1 MLTELETRL
10 AQLLGSRLAAPF
22 AGRVVRRS
30 AAAPNGSNGPVIRVG
45 VLEATRLDDDLLSIR
60 PEVVPGDDQ
69 LRRVLR
75 LQVDLG
81 LFVSPTQAGGAAQ
94 LLRGIDALAYTLDD
108 PEVRSAA
115 ALEAPGDPGFRLDS
129 LLLEGLTT
137 ATADAEQPQV
147 RLRGTGVFW
156 PVGVVG
162 ETGPAIERAL
172 VREVRLPMTLRPQG
186 ILEPGGAAVALQ
198 LSVGTTG
205 TLRTTATGTD
215 SLPFGSL
222 AVRLTDA
229 SGGSGAGSLSGGLAG
244 PDGNRL
250 VTVDEAGASV
260 DYTPAATPGTDIVVV
275 SGHTR
280 DSGGNDRVGLELARF
295 EMAVR

>member
-10 AQLLGSRLAAPF
+10 AQVLGSRLDAPF
-22 AGRVVRRS
+22 AGRVVRRG
-30 AAAPNGSNGPVIRVG
+30 AAAPNGNGPVVRVG
-45 VLEATRLDDDLLSIR
+45 VLEATPVDADLLSIR

-75 LQVDLG
+75 LQVVLG
-81 LFVSPTQAGGAAQ
+81 LFVIPSQAGGVAQ
-94 LLRGIDALAYTLDD
+94 LLQGLDAVGYALDD

-115 ALEAPGDPGFRLDS
+115 ALEAPGDPGFVLDS
-129 LLLEGLTT
+129 LLLEDLTT

-147 RLRGTGVFW
+147 RLRANGVFW
-156 PVGVVG
+156 PVGAEG

-186 ILEPGGAAVALQ
+186 LLEPGGGLVALQ

-205 TLRTTATGTD
+205 TLRATAAATD
-215 SLPFGSL
+215 TLPFGSL
-222 AVRLTDA
+222 AVRLTDPSGGTGA
-229 SGGSGAGSLSGGLAG
+229 GTLSGGSAG
-244 PDGNRL
+244 PDGTRL
-250 VTVDEAGASV
+250 VAVDETGASV
-260 DYTPAATPGTDIVVV
+260 DYTPAAAPGTDIVVV
-275 SGHTR
+275 SSHTR
-280 DSGGNDRVGLELARF
+280 DSGGNDRVGMELARF

>member
-10 AQLLGSRLAAPF
+10 AQVLGSRLTAPF

-30 AAAPNGSNGPVIRVG
+30 AAVPNGNGPVIRVG
-45 VLEATRLDDDLLSIR
+45 VLEAIRVDDDLLSIR
-60 PEVVPGDDQ
+60 PEVVAGDDQ

-81 LFVSPTQAGGAAQ
+81 LFVTPTQSGGEAQ
-94 LLRGIDALAYTLDD
+94 VLQGIDAVSYTLDD

-115 ALEAPGDPGFRLDS
+115 ALEAPGDPGFQLDS
-129 LLLEGLTT
+129 LLLEEVTT
-137 ATADAEQPQV
+137 STVEAERPQV
-147 RLRGTGVFW
+147 RLRGTGLFW

-172 VREVRLPMTLRPQG
+172 VREVRLPMSMRAQG
-186 ILEPGGAAVALQ
+186 LVEPGGGTVALL

-205 TLRTTATGTD
+205 TLRTTGAATDT
-215 SLPFGSL
+215 LPFGSL

-229 SGGSGAGSLSGGLAG
+229 SGGTGAGSLSGGLAG

-260 DYTPAATPGTDIVVV
+260 DYTPAAAPETDIVVV

-280 DSGGNDRVGLELARF
+280 DSGGNDRVGMELARF

>member
-10 AQLLGSRLAAPF
+10 AQVLGSRLVAPF
-22 AGRVVRRS
+22 AGRVVRRGGAS
-30 AAAPNGSNGPVIRVG
+30 PAGDGPVIRVG
-45 VLEATRLDDDLLSIR
+45 VLEATRLDDDLSSIR

-81 LFVSPTQAGGAAQ
+81 LFVSPAQDAGPTQ
-94 LLRGIDALAYTLDD
+94 LLQGVDALAYTLDD

-115 ALEAPGDPGFRLDS
+115 ALDAPGDPGFRLDS

-137 ATADAEQPQV
+137 ATTDAARPQL

-162 ETGPAIERAL
+162 EAGPAIERAL
-172 VREVRLPMTLRPQG
+172 VRVVRLPLTLRPQG
-186 ILEPGGAAVALQ
+186 ALEPGGAAVALQ
-198 LSVGTTG
+198 LAVGTTG
-205 TLRTTATGTD
+205 TLRAAATGTD
-215 SLPFGSL
+215 SLPFGSV
-222 AVRLTDA
+222 AVRLTDP
-229 SGGSGAGSLSGGLAG
+229 SGGPGAGSLSGGLAG
-244 PDGNRL
+244 PDGHRL

-260 DYTPAATPGTDIVVV
+260 DYTPPAAPGTDIVVV
-275 SGHTR
+275 SGHAR
-280 DSGGNDRVGLELARF
+280 DSGGADRVGLELARF

>member
-10 AQLLGSRLAAPF
+10 AQVLGSRLDAPF
-22 AGRVVRRS
+22 GGRVVRRS
-30 AAAPNGSNGPVIRVG
+30 AAAPAGNGPVIRVG
-45 VLEATRLDDDLLSIR
+45 VLEATPVDDDLLSIR

-69 LRRVLR
+69 LRRILR

-94 LLRGIDALAYTLDD
+94 LLQGIDALGYALDD
-108 PEVRSAA
+108 PDVRSAA
-115 ALEAPGDPGFRLDS
+115 ALEAPGDPGFRLDA
-129 LLLEGLTT
+129 LLLHELTT

-147 RLRGTGVFW
+147 RLRALGVFW

-172 VREVRLPMTLRPQG
+172 VREVRLPMTLRAQG
-186 ILEPGGAAVALQ
+186 VLEPGGGAVALQ

-205 TLRTTATGTD
+205 TLRTTRAVTD
-215 SLPFGSL
+215 TLPFGSL

-229 SGGSGAGSLSGGLAG
+229 SGGTGGGSLSGGLAG
-244 PDGNRL
+244 PDGHRL
-250 VTVDEAGASV
+250 VTVDDAGASV
-260 DYTPAATPGTDIVVV
+260 DYTPAAAPGTDIVVV
-275 SGHTR
+275 SSHTR
-280 DSGGNDRVGLELARF
+280 DSGGNDRVGMELARF

>member
-10 AQLLGSRLAAPF
+10 AQVLGSRLDAPF

-30 AAAPNGSNGPVIRVG
+30 APAPGGNGPVIRVG
-45 VLEATRLDDDLLSIR
+45 VLEATPVDDDLLSIR

-75 LQVDLG
+75 LQVELG
-81 LFVSPTQAGGAAQ
+81 LFVSPTQAGGEAQ
-94 LLRGIDALAYTLDD
+94 LLQGVDALGYTLDD

-129 LLLEGLTT
+129 LLLEELATS
-137 ATADAEQPQV
+137 TADAAQPQV
-147 RLRGTGVFW
+147 RLRGTGLFW

-172 VREVRLPMTLRPQG
+172 VREVRLPMTLRAQG
-186 ILEPGGAAVALQ
+186 PLEPGGGAVALQ

-205 TLRTTATGTD
+205 TLRSTDTATD

-229 SGGSGAGSLSGGLAG
+229 AGGTGAGSLSGGLAG

-260 DYTPAATPGTDIVVV
+260 DYTPAAAPGTDIVVV

-280 DSGGNDRVGLELARF
+280 DSGGNDRIGMELARF